1 MLLEELLKKG
11 LIEKKDFVSLEYE
24 LKTSDKKEEEFWH
37 GSRVVET
44 ALTLADIVLSTD
56 FMLVK
61 AMMMIFPYYAYLL
74 ISVFSKQHYLL

>member
-1 MLLEELLKKG
+1 VDEDLVFLTKILLCTL
-11 LIEKKDFVSLEYE
+11 
-24 LKTSDKKEEEFWH
+24 SDKKEEEFWH